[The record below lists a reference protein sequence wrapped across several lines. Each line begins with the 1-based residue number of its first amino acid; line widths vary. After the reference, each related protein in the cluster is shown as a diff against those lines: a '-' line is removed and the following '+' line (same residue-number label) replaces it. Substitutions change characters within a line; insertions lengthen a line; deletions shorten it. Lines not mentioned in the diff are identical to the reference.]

1 MMERQHQ
8 ANQCVVGGLW
18 FTHGLSVATF
28 LLACLTMISGM
39 LAQEPPVSQRKVLRL
54 GFTDYPPFAY
64 QEDGEFRGFDIEY
77 IQAIAK
83 ETGKPRWVPQW
94 KWSNSKRFPN
104 ACRVFRMV

>member
-1 MMERQHQ
+1 MPDDDI
-8 ANQCVVGGLW
+8 GL
-18 FTHGLSVATF
+18 
-28 LLACLTMISGM
+28 

-83 ETGKPRWVPQW
+83 EMGSTVEMVEFETIPQCLQGLQDGLIDMAAGGLSMTAERGKC
-94 KWSNSKRFPN
+94 SLIFPMPIMN
-104 ACRVFRMV
+104 QAW